1 MKSFISLILQETI
14 KLIKLLHVM
23 ALNTRVLF
31 YIPSS
36 QYKSAIYITLV
47 LLFMAD
53 FVHVPF
59 CTIGVDSFLSQT
71 SIKGQ
76 IVESIQ

>member
-1 MKSFISLILQETI
+1 MKSFISLILKETI

-31 YIPSS
+31 YIHSS

-47 LLFMAD
+47 LLRVMYD
-53 FVHVPF
+53 LCVNGPGKNVMSN
-59 CTIGVDSFLSQT
+59 TDI
-71 SIKGQ
+71 
-76 IVESIQ
+76 